1 MDVYPVTRYI
11 HFFSEQGY
19 TMRIWI
25 GRLALA
31 MLAGCS
37 LPASLVPGEPNISK
51 TSAKTPK
58 DYAACVLPLW
68 QTGCR
73 QDLADFDI
81 QWLSHHRAQRDHGRR
96 DSRYRQVQGRQ
107 PGFVVSGAAV
117 GQVRIVAQIGA
128 RLPLRAFRVQKKQK
142 PYQRFLLFFRLSECA
157 SRAMTKTHGPMIFN
171 GYRHRQPRC

>member
-25 GRLALA
+25 GGVALA

-51 TSAKTPK
+51 TSAKPPK

-68 QTGCR
+68 Q
-73 QDLADFDI
+73 QDVAKT
-81 QWLSHHRAQRDHGRR
+81 AQT
-96 DSRYRQVQGRQ
+96 SI
-107 PGFVVSGAAV
+107 S
-117 GQVRIVAQIGA
+117 
-128 RLPLRAFRVQKKQK
+128 
-142 PYQRFLLFFRLSECA
+142 
-157 SRAMTKTHGPMIFN
+157 N
-171 GYRHRQPRC
+171 GYRITAPSVITADEILDIVKYKDGSRVSLYQGPPWAKSGSLRKSVRDCL